1 MRLRALFLL
10 LLLTATA
17 RADTA
22 FDAAMA
28 LVHEKRLPE
37 ARDALQKVVA
47 AQPNNADA
55 WHELGM
61 VWKARRDTNAYEQ
74 AVKCLSTA
82 VSLQPGNAIFL
93 GDYGGTEMELADR
106 TRSITAAITGRDAMQ
121 KAETL
126 APDDL
131 DVREGLFLFYLRAPF
146 IVGGSNAKAQ
156 AELAEIR
163 RRNPSRAIS
172 LAVLTK
178 ANDKDYAGAF
188 TLCEQEL
195 AKQPDDYTALYQY
208 GRTAS
213 VSGQNLERGLACLQK
228 ALTLEPP
235 GPTAPAHTYVWGRI
249 GDIQGRLGHIDLAR
263 QAYKTALR
271 LDPNN
276 RLASSALEKLPQP

>member
-1 MRLRALFLL
+1 MRLCALFL
-10 LLLTATA
+10 TALATTTV
-17 RADTA
+17 RADAT

-28 LVHEKRLPE
+28 LVHAKRYPE
-37 ARDALQKVVA
+37 ARVALQQVVA
-47 AQPNNADA
+47 AQPKNAAA
-55 WHELGM
+55 WHQLGM
-61 VWKARRDTNAYEQ
+61 VWRARHDTTAYEQ
-74 AVKCLSTA
+74 AAQCLASA
-82 VSLQPGNAIFL
+82 VALEPNNPIYL

-106 TRSITAAITGRDAMQ
+106 TRSISAAITGRDAMQ

-131 DVREGLFLFYLRAPF
+131 DVREGLFLYYLRAPF
-146 IVGGSNAKAQ
+146 FVGGSTAKADS
-156 AELAEIR
+156 ELQEIR

-188 TLCEQEL
+188 ALCDQEL
-195 AKQPDDYTALYQY
+195 ATHPDDYTALYQY

-213 VSGQNLERGLACLQK
+213 VSGQKLERGLACLQK
-228 ALTLEPP
+228 ALTIEPP

-249 GDIQGRLGHIDLAR
+249 GDIQQKLGHPQEAR
-263 QAYKTALR
+263 DAYKTALK

-276 RLASSALEKLPQP
+276 RLASSALEKLP

>member
-1 MRLRALFLL
+1 MRLRALFLTFL
-10 LLLTATA
+10 VTTTV
-17 RADTA
+17 RADAA

-28 LVHEKRLPE
+28 LVHAKRLPE
-37 ARDALQKVVA
+37 ARAALQQIVTTQPKNA
-47 AQPNNADA
+47 AA
-55 WHELGM
+55 WHQLGM
-61 VWKARRDTNAYEQ
+61 IWRARHDTTAYEQ
-74 AVKCLSTA
+74 AADCLASA
-82 VSLQPGNAIFL
+82 VALEPDNPTYL

-106 TRSITAAITGRDAMQ
+106 TRSISAAITGRDAMQ

-131 DVREGLFLFYLRAPF
+131 DVREGLFLYYLRAPF
-146 IVGGSNAKAQ
+146 FVGGSTAKAQ
-156 AELAEIR
+156 AELQEIR

-188 TLCEQEL
+188 ALCDQEL
-195 AKQPDDYTALYQY
+195 AAHPDDYTALYQY

-213 VSGQNLERGLACLQK
+213 VSGQNLERGLACLKK
-228 ALTLEPP
+228 ALTLDPP

-249 GDIQGRLGHIDLAR
+249 GDIQQKLGRTQDAR
-263 QAYKTALR
+263 EAYQTALK

-276 RLASSALEKLPQP
+276 RLASSALEKLP